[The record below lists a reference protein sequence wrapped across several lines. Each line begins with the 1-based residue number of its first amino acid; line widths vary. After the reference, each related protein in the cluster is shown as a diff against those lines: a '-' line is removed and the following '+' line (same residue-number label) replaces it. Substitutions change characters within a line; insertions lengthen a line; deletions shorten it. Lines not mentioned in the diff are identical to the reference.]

1 MLSEEAQELELT
13 QFVADLNKIR
23 SAGKQLLELINDIL
37 DLSKIEAG
45 KIELHYEAFDVREMI
60 ADIAALSQPLASK
73 NSNQL
78 IYHVGD
84 GIGLMNSDVT
94 RVRQILFN
102 LLSNR
107 SEERR
112 VGK

>member
-1 MLSEEAQELELT
+1 MLSEESKDLDLT

-45 KIELHYEAFDVREMI
+45 QIGLHYEAFNVREMI
-60 ADIAALSQPLASK
+60 DEIAALSQPPASK

-78 IYHVGD
+78 ICHVADHVGV
-84 GIGLMNSDVT
+84 MNSYVM
-94 RVRQILFN
+94 RFRQVLPK
-102 LLSNR
+102 LL
-107 SEERR
+107 
-112 VGK
+112 